1 MHRNGINSGADSPVR
16 GRPPW
21 SASPAC
27 RALNPQQADVVNE
40 VFTPAQADFDRASA
54 LLATYARATGD
65 DQVGAVMLGDQMI
78 DEASRKMAAV
88 TVERGRAAGLRPSPQ
103 G

>member
-1 MHRNGINSGADSPVR
+1 MLGFDGK
-16 GRPPW
+16 W
-21 SASPAC
+21 
-27 RALNPQQADVVNE
+27 ALNPQQVDVVNE

-54 LLATYARATGD
+54 LLAAYARATGD
-65 DQVGAVMLGDQMI
+65 DQQGAVMLGDQMI
-78 DEASRKMAAV
+78 DEASRKMASV